1 MCIASLEFHYVGGG
15 SQPTSVNFIMSYTNT
30 IYNETKYPTYE
41 WYIPQWSQN
50 RHTWIKDYLT
60 RKPGVERIDECH
72 YRLPYDVVFEF
83 FSDLAL
89 SATRILEEYQELS
102 DECEEEPDTPAH
114 YMLRRIARKAS
125 QNDEIV
131 MEVFA
136 QEDRPYNWLRD
147 LDAVLSESDKND
159 KFIYSVG

>member
-1 MCIASLEFHYVGGG
+1 
-15 SQPTSVNFIMSYTNT
+15 MSYTNT